1 MVYPYVERKLDK
13 HWKNDFRM
21 TRSTSLE
28 IVRIAQPVREK
39 RDTPLRREIPIEK
52 LVAMALW
59 WLSTRNSFWT
69 TAETFAVGKST
80 AVQITRDFCSEV
92 QRLASKFIKFPN
104 TRRETAKAIEKFRIL
119 CRCQIPQ
126 TLGAWDS
133 NRVPII
139 APSVEGKPDY

>member
-39 RDTPLRREIPIEK
+39 RDTLLRREIPIEK

-80 AVQITRDFCSEV
+80 AVQITRDFCSEIK
-92 QRLASKFIKFPN
+92 RLGSEFIKFPN

-126 TLGAWDS
+126 TLGA
-133 NRVPII
+133 
-139 APSVEGKPDY
+139 